1 MVLAV
6 LPDNE
11 FPESRFIKGGIRKKE
26 KGEEDGA
33 VGEGEEEGRRQEEE
47 GRRKRWEGEGKPSS
61 GFK

>member
-11 FPESRFIKGGIRKKE
+11 FPESHFIKGGIRKKE

-33 VGEGEEEGRRQEEE
+33 VGEGEEEGRRKGEERERGGADKE
-47 GRRKRWEGEGKPSS
+47 GRE
-61 GFK
+61 